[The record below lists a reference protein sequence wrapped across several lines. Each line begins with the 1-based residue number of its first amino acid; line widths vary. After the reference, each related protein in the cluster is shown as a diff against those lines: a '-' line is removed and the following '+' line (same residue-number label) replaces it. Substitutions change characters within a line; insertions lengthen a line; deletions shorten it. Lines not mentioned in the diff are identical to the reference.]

1 MYLTQNSK
9 KKKIYSLDTL
19 TAVLALLISLVP
31 RSEEF
36 SEPCQTSKMQHY
48 RKQFIAWPDTK
59 ENKGN
64 AIVSKI
70 TSTDDM
76 MTIHEVAFNFM
87 GFI

>member
-48 RKQFIAWPDTK
+48 RK
-59 ENKGN
+59 
-64 AIVSKI
+64 
-70 TSTDDM
+70 
-76 MTIHEVAFNFM
+76 
-87 GFI
+87 